1 MSYNAK
7 NYKKQGGDEWVVN
20 GKLTFGEGA
29 VVEGLDGATVAKAA
43 TAAALGGIKAATKGA
58 GDTVEAKIDAA
69 TSKLYVPTYP
79 VLGTATDAALGGIKA
94 GAKGEGDTVEIK
106 VDAASS
112 KLYAPAY
119 PQAELVDDATD
130 TDDVVTQLN
139 ALLAALQTAGLM
151 ADE

>member
-1 MSYNAK
+1 MSYNTK
-7 NYKKQGGDEWVVN
+7 NHMKQGGDEWVIN
-20 GKLTFGEGA
+20 GALTFGEGA

-79 VLGTATDAALGGIKA
+79 TVPKADLVADATDA
-94 GAKGEGDTVEIK
+94 E
-106 VDAASS
+106 
-112 KLYAPAY
+112 
-119 PQAELVDDATD
+119 
-130 TDDVVTQLN
+130 DVITQLN